1 MAAPAQTPKSPAET
15 ADALV
20 RKEIA
25 RILKGPIAEKMT
37 ALIPPLASQPDPF
50 RTVMESPELLLACLQ
65 LFAAKRDAFGE
76 FLVNDAGQPV
86 QANDVRLKCGRSVD
100 EVIGMAVRQGMR
112 SYAESF
118 FGDMVAPQK
127 NVDPAKPPVRPSAP
141 ASKATPRNLFRLI
154 DVAKLSTL
162 FQDNY
167 GSEKALPKSQTKSG
181 RFYGAI
187 KDILDFPWQVR
198 YFPLYVRIPS
208 HVFEKLG
215 IGITRMDTEERL
227 QRLAELAMADI
238 NKAESVIKDPALFR
252 EMIDNNVL
260 ASATVGDLGQA
271 GFQEVHGALANLS
284 PKQKWDVL
292 ANRDTAKRLYEDKR
306 ITKQDIEALGDYLHV
321 LNEFALDA
329 IFDLKLS
336 RDQMQLFIK
345 TAEQNLGPT
354 LFLALFGPIHQ
365 IIPDDP
371 EEQQKVRRYQVFTQ
385 SSLRGMV
392 TAVKQLDDNLRRTG
406 GEGAIGECL
415 ATVCRTRRPDL
426 EKEMK
431 KLAPAVMPE
440 AI

>member
-1 MAAPAQTPKSPAET
+1 MASPVPPVKSAAENPDAQI
-15 ADALV
+15 

-25 RILKGPIAEKMT
+25 RILKGPIAEKMIT
-37 ALIPPLASQPDPF
+37 LIPPLASQPDPF

-65 LFAAKRDAFGE
+65 LFAAKRDVFGE
-76 FLVNDAGQPV
+76 FLVDEQGRPV
-86 QANDVRLKCGRSVD
+86 KANDVRLKCGRSVD

-118 FGDMVAPQK
+118 FGDPVTPPK
-127 NVDPAKPPVRPSAP
+127 LDPAKPPAKPVAAP
-141 ASKATPRNLFRLI
+141 PAPKATPRNWFKVI
-154 DVAKLSTL
+154 DVTKLAAL
-162 FQDNY
+162 FQNNY
-167 GSEKALPKSQTKSG
+167 GGEKSLPKSQTKSG
-181 RFYGAI
+181 RFYAAI
-187 KDILDFPWQVR
+187 KDALDYQWQVH
-198 YFPLYVRIPS
+198 YFPLYVQIPS
-208 HVFEKLG
+208 QVFEKLG
-215 IGITRMDTEERL
+215 VGITRMDTEERL

-238 NKAESVIKDPALFR
+238 NKAESVIKDPTLFR

-260 ASATVGDLGQA
+260 ASATVGDLGEA
-271 GFQEVHGALANLS
+271 GFQEVHGALAKLT

-292 ANRDTAKRLYEDKR
+292 ANRDTALRLYEDKR
-306 ITKQDIEALGDYLHV
+306 ITKQDIEALGEYLHV

-329 IFDLKLS
+329 IFDLNLN
-336 RDQMQLFIK
+336 RDQMQLFLK

-354 LFLALFGPIHQ
+354 MFLALFGPIHQ

-371 EEQQKVRRYQVFTQ
+371 DEQQKVRRYQAWTQ

-431 KLAPAVMPE
+431 KLAPAVMPG
-440 AI
+440 